1 MKAGVLTAPQRI
13 EIQDVDRPQIGST
26 EVLVRLKYCGICTL
40 EQRMYSGQMK
50 FRYPVIPGHEASGVV
65 EEIGEEVKILRDD
78 LKPGT
83 TVALDLVNRCGECY
97 YCRTGASNLCLNRFK
112 NGKRILGGFGE
123 CRAVSSKQV
132 FIVPEEFPL
141 AEAAFAEPVACCIRS
156 LKKIELSLA
165 EDLLIVGAGPMG
177 MMHQMVGQCMG
188 ARIFVSDPDKERLRA
203 ASEAGAYLTIDPTR
217 EDLPALL
224 RAHTEGRGVDACV
237 VTSPAAAALQSA
249 FAGTAAGGRI
259 NIYTSYNEKI
269 PLPIDADTIHKAE
282 ILVTGSEGRT
292 EEDFLQ
298 AVRLLVFGKI
308 KVRSLISQ
316 RVPFSG
322 LEAGI
327 KAAMT
332 VKTYRVLLDHE
343 AE

>member
-1 MKAGVLTAPQRI
+1 MKAGVLTAPRRI
-13 EIQDVDRPQIGST
+13 EIQDVDKPTILGRD
-26 EVLVRLKYCGICTL
+26 VLVRLKYCGICTL

-78 LKPGT
+78 LKPGA
-83 TVALDLVNRCGECY
+83 TVALDLVSRCGQCY

-112 NGKRILGGFGE
+112 DGKRVLGGFGE
-123 CRAVSSKQV
+123 YRAVSSKQV
-132 FIVPEEFPL
+132 FPVSEELPL
-141 AEAAFAEPVACCIRS
+141 EEAAFAEPVACCIRS
-156 LKKIELSLA
+156 LKKIELSLS

-177 MMHQMVGQCMG
+177 IMHLKVGQCMG
-188 ARIFVSDPDKERLRA
+188 ARIFVSDPDKDRLRA

-224 RAHTEGRGVDACV
+224 RAHTAGRGVDACV
-237 VTSPAAAALQSA
+237 VTSPAEAALQSA

-259 NIYTSYNEKI
+259 NIYTSYSEKVS
-269 PLPIDADTIHKAE
+269 LPTDANTVHKTE

-298 AVRLLVFGKI
+298 AVRLLVFGKV
-308 KVRSLISQ
+308 KVSALISQ

-332 VKTYRVLLDHE
+332 ARTYRVLLDHE